1 MQFLLEKA
9 QGQLEAGLAA
19 QKAGRLVVARR
30 HYLSAAEYLF
40 QAAAQSEGNFKA
52 ERTRQAEELLARAG
66 ELAEA
71 IAQQPKPPIAIA
83 PAKGEKGAAWL
94 AADRPDVRFDDVAG
108 LETVKEQIRLKLLY
122 PFTHPELA
130 ARYGV
135 KRGGGIL
142 LYGPPGTGKTL
153 IARAVAGEVEAAFF
167 AVKPSE
173 IMSKWVGEA
182 EKNVQKLFETAR
194 GYDRAVIFIDEV
206 EALVPKR
213 RSSGSTVMQR
223 VVPQIL
229 AELEGFDQSRPGAL
243 LFIGAT
249 NEPWALDPAVLR
261 PGRFDEK
268 IYIGLPAEAARR
280 RILELNLAGKP
291 LADDVDL
298 DALTV
303 RIAGFSGADIA
314 NICRK
319 ACAIPFVEGVE
330 TGAARS
336 VGWADFEVVLGGIRP
351 SVSVK
356 ELAKYEKY
364 AEGE

>member
-1 MQFLLEKA
+1 MSGSSQVNHPLPSPLPKTRLTPP
-9 QGQLEAGLAA
+9 GWCSN
-19 QKAGRLVVARR
+19 GRTSVFA
-30 HYLSAAEYLF
+30 
-40 QAAAQSEGNFKA
+40 
-52 ERTRQAEELLARAG
+52 
-66 ELAEA
+66 
-71 IAQQPKPPIAIA
+71 
-83 PAKGEKGAAWL
+83 
-94 AADRPDVRFDDVAG
+94 DVAG
-108 LETVKEQIRLKLLY
+108 LEEVKEQIRLKLIY
-122 PFTHPELA
+122 PFTHPDLA
-130 ARYGV
+130 AQYGIR
-135 KRGGGIL
+135 RGGGIL

-182 EKNVQKLFETAR
+182 EQNIQKLFTAAR
-194 GYDRAVIFIDEV
+194 AFDRAVIFIDEV

-249 NEPWALDPAVLR
+249 NEPWSLDPAVLR

-268 IYIGLPAEAARR
+268 VYIGLPDDTARR

-291 LADDVDL
+291 LADDVQM
-298 DALTV
+298 DALTAQL
-303 RIAGFSGADIA
+303 AGYSGADIA

-319 ACAIPFVEGVE
+319 ACAIPFVEGVM
-330 TGAARS
+330 TGDART
-336 VGWADFEVVLGGIRP
+336 VEGEDFATVLGEVRP
-351 SVSVK
+351 SVTAD
-356 ELAKYEKY
+356 ELAKYEAY
-364 AEGE
+364 ANSRA